1 MEKLVP
7 IHWKTFAVCRPTPLK
22 MCSRALITLYT
33 HETPKFHHDK
43 AFESAMLDKFEITS
57 CKYLNIMLIKIVGH
71 TSLGNGWIAILIL
84 SGALEPCINSSG
96 KAALF
101 QTPSSRRKVNHTN
114 SLKKTLDCDLPFL
127 KQSENDL
134 L

>member
-1 MEKLVP
+1 MLTC
-7 IHWKTFAVCRPTPLK
+7 INH
-22 MCSRALITLYT
+22 SLYT
-33 HETPKFHHDK
+33 REMPKFHHDK
-43 AFESAMLDKFEITS
+43 ALESAMVNKFEITS
-57 CKYLNIMLIKIVGH
+57 CKYLGIIFIKIVGY

-101 QTPSSRRKVNHTN
+101 QTPSPRQKVNHNN
-114 SLKKTLDCDLPFL
+114 SLKKTRDRDPPCL
-127 KQSENDL
+127 KLSENIL